1 MKKIYLLFS
10 LLCTTLVL
18 NAQKTVHDANA
29 TTRNV
34 RNFHAIEIADG
45 VDLYLTQSN
54 EEAVAVS
61 ASTDEY
67 RNRIRTEV
75 VNGVLKIDFDQ
86 EGTWKLNWFGNRK
99 LKAYVSIKTLDKLF
113 ASGGSD
119 VFIDKELSATRLT
132 ITLSG
137 GSDFRGK
144 VLAGELKISAS
155 GGSDA
160 YISGKAE
167 QLSIQASGGSDVHGF
182 ELVSDTCS
190 IESSGGSDVRITA
203 NKELRASASGGSD
216 VYYKGSAS
224 SNTSK
229 SGGGSIK
236 KVD

>member
-1 MKKIYLLFS
+1 MKKICLLFF
-10 LLCTTLVL
+10 LLCTLAVG
-18 NAQKTVHDANA
+18 AQKTVHDANA
-29 TTRNV
+29 TIRDV

-61 ASTDEY
+61 ASTHEY

-75 VNGVLKIDFDQ
+75 INGVLKINFNP
-86 EGTWKLNWFGNRK
+86 ENTWKLNWFGNRK
-99 LKAYVSIKTLDKLF
+99 LKAYVSLKTLDKLL
-113 ASGGSD
+113 ATGGSD
-119 VFIDKELSATRLT
+119 VFIENELSAPRLT
-132 ITLSG
+132 LSLSG

-144 VLAGELKISAS
+144 MLANELNLSVS

-167 QLSIQASGGSDVHGF
+167 LLSIHAVGGSDVHGF
-182 ELVSDTCS
+182 ELVSNTCT

-216 VYYKGSAS
+216 VYYKGAAS
-224 SNTSK
+224 SHTSK

-236 KVD
+236 KVE

>member
-1 MKKIYLLFS
+1 MKKIFLLFF
-10 LLCTTLVL
+10 LLGTLAV

-29 TTRNV
+29 TTREV
-34 RNFHAIEIADG
+34 KNFHAIDIADG
-45 VDLYLTQSN
+45 VDLYLTQGN

-61 ASTDEY
+61 ASSDEY

-75 VNGVLKIDFDQ
+75 INGVLKIDFNQ

-99 LKAYVSIKTLDKLF
+99 LKAYVSVKTLDKLV
-113 ASGGSD
+113 AAGGSD
-119 VFIDKELSATRLT
+119 VFIENEVSATRLT
-132 ITLSG
+132 LTLSG

-144 VLAGELKISAS
+144 VVAGELKISAS

-167 QLSIQASGGSDVHGF
+167 QLSINASGGSDVHGF
-182 ELVSDTCS
+182 ELISNTCS

-203 NKELRASASGGSD
+203 NKELRANASGGSD

-229 SGGGSIK
+229 SGGGSVK

>member
-1 MKKIYLLFS
+1 MKKIYLVFS
-10 LLCTTLVL
+10 LLCTMAV

-29 TTRNV
+29 TARQV
-34 RNFHAIEIADG
+34 SSFHAIDIADG
-45 VDLYLTQSN
+45 VDLYLTQGN
-54 EEAVAVS
+54 EEAAAVS

-75 VNGVLKIDFDQ
+75 INGVLKIDFNQ

-99 LKAYVSIKTLDKLF
+99 LKAYVSVKTLDKLV
-113 ASGGSD
+113 AYGGSD
-119 VFIDKELSATRLT
+119 VFIENELSATRL
-132 ITLSG
+132 ILTLSG

-144 VLAGELKISAS
+144 VVAGELTISAS

-167 QLSIQASGGSDVHGF
+167 QLSIHASGGSDVHGF
-182 ELVSDTCS
+182 ELVSNTCS

-216 VYYKGSAS
+216 VYYKGTAS

-236 KVD
+236 KVE

>member
-1 MKKIYLLFS
+1 MKRIFFFLS
-10 LLCTTLVL
+10 LLIAVTVT
-18 NAQKTVHDANA
+18 AQKTVHDANA
-29 TTRNV
+29 VNRQVKNY
-34 RNFHAIEIADG
+34 HAIEVSDG

-75 VNGVLKIDFDQ
+75 VNGVLRIYFNQ

-99 LKAYVSIKTLDKLF
+99 LKAYVSVKELDKLY

-119 VFIDKELSATRLT
+119 VFIENELSAARLA
-132 ITLSG
+132 ISLSG

-144 VLAGELKISAS
+144 IDADDLVLSAS

-160 YISGKAE
+160 YISGKADK
-167 QLSIQASGGSDVHGF
+167 LSLTASGGSDIHGF
-182 ELVSDTCS
+182 ELVANTCT

-203 NKELRASASGGSD
+203 NKELRANASGGSD
-216 VYYKGSAS
+216 VYYKGSAT

-236 KVD
+236 RVN

>member
-1 MKKIYLLFS
+1 MKKIYLIFS
-10 LLCTTLVL
+10 LLCTLAG

-29 TTRNV
+29 TARQV
-34 RNFHAIEIADG
+34 SSFHAIDIADG
-45 VDLYLTQSN
+45 VDLYLTQGN

-99 LKAYVSIKTLDKLF
+99 LKAYVSVKQLDKLV

-119 VFIDKELSATRLT
+119 VFIENELSASRLT
-132 ITLSG
+132 LTLSG

-144 VLAGELKISAS
+144 VVAGELKLVAS

-160 YISGKAE
+160 YISGKAD
-167 QLSIQASGGSDVHGF
+167 QLSINASGGSDVHGF
-182 ELVSDTCS
+182 ELVSLTCQ

-216 VYYKGSAS
+216 VYYKGTAAEH
-224 SNTSK
+224 TSK

>member
-1 MKKIYLLFS
+1 MKKICLLFS
-10 LLCTTLVL
+10 LLCILAV

-29 TTRNV
+29 SSREAK
-34 RNFHAIEIADG
+34 NFHAIDIADG
-45 VDLYLTQSN
+45 VDLYLTQGN

-67 RNRIRTEV
+67 RDRIRTEV
-75 VNGVLKIDFDQ
+75 INGVLKIDFNQ

-99 LKAYVSIKTLDKLF
+99 LKAYVSVKNLDKLT

-119 VFIDKELSATRLT
+119 VFIEKELSATRLT
-132 ITLSG
+132 LTLSG

-144 VLAGELKISAS
+144 LLASELKISAS

-160 YISGKAE
+160 YLSGKAE
-167 QLSIQASGGSDVHGF
+167 QLSINASGGSDVHGF
-182 ELVSDTCS
+182 ELISNTCS

-203 NKELRASASGGSD
+203 NKELRANASGGSD
-216 VYYKGSAS
+216 VYYRGTAS

-229 SGGGSIK
+229 SGGGSVK
-236 KVD
+236 RVD

>member
-1 MKKIYLLFS
+1 MKKIYLLFF
-10 LLCTTLVL
+10 LLGTLAVS
-18 NAQKTVHDANA
+18 AQKTVHDANA
-29 TTRNV
+29 ATREAK
-34 RNFHAIEIADG
+34 NFHAIDIADG
-45 VDLYLTQSN
+45 VDLYLTQGN
-54 EEAVAVS
+54 DEAVAVS

-75 VNGVLKIDFDQ
+75 INGVLKIDFNQ

-99 LKAYVSIKTLDKLF
+99 LKAYVSVKTLDKLV

-119 VFIDKELSATRLT
+119 VVIENELSATRIAL
-132 ITLSG
+132 TLSG

-144 VLAGELKISAS
+144 VVAVELKISAS

-167 QLSIQASGGSDVHGF
+167 QLSINASGGSDVHGF
-182 ELVSDTCS
+182 ELISNTCS

-224 SNTSK
+224 SHTSK
-229 SGGGSIK
+229 SGGGSVK
-236 KVD
+236 KVE

>member
-1 MKKIYLLFS
+1 MKKIYLFFS
-10 LLCTTLVL
+10 LLCTLAL

-29 TTRNV
+29 TARQV
-34 RNFHAIEIADG
+34 SSFHAIDIADG
-45 VDLYLTQSN
+45 VDLYLTQGN

-75 VNGVLKIDFDQ
+75 INGVLKIDFNQ

-99 LKAYVSIKTLDKLF
+99 LKAYVSVKTLEKLV
-113 ASGGSD
+113 AYGGSD
-119 VFIDKELSATRLT
+119 VFIENEISATRLT
-132 ITLSG
+132 LNLSG

-144 VLAGELKISAS
+144 VVAGELKISAS

-167 QLSIQASGGSDVHGF
+167 QLSIHASGGSDVHGF
-182 ELVSDTCS
+182 ELISNTCS

-229 SGGGSIK
+229 SGGGSVK

>member
-1 MKKIYLLFS
+1 MKKICLLFF
-10 LLCTTLVL
+10 LLCTLAVS
-18 NAQKTVHDANA
+18 AQKTVHDANA
-29 TTRNV
+29 TARQVTS
-34 RNFHAIEIADG
+34 FHAIDIADG
-45 VDLYLTQSN
+45 VDLYLTQGN

-75 VNGVLKIDFDQ
+75 INGVLKIDCNQ

-99 LKAYVSIKTLDKLF
+99 LKAYVSVKTLDKLF

-119 VFIDKELSATRLT
+119 VFIENELSATRLT
-132 ITLSG
+132 LSLSG

-144 VLAGELKISAS
+144 VVAGELKISAS

-167 QLSIQASGGSDVHGF
+167 QLTLHASGGSDVHAF
-182 ELVSDTCS
+182 ELVSNTCS

-216 VYYKGSAS
+216 VYYKGTAS
-224 SNTSK
+224 SHTSK

-236 KVD
+236 KVE